1 VSNQTSLSDELA
13 RRLAGVTELTE
24 REVLAAGQSVN
35 DIVHHASEHI
45 AWLRDVLGKMG
56 SGDDAVTQTIAAQSE
71 MVRDHVADMAARIIA
86 HDEATQR
93 AVDHVASTLSSAKVI
108 ATLTHQAKVLALNAR
123 IESARAGDQARGFT
137 VIAEEM
143 ARLSKSVAETNH
155 RVQQLASTLS
165 DLLPLMA
172 AQTRELR
179 DRSERFAEQASSQIG
194 TLDHHIAAMRDNIA
208 ATASGSDDAMA
219 QVLRDSNTALSH
231 MQFQD
236 VAAARL
242 RGVTTWVAEV
252 TKGMMVEVQPE
263 APAAAADNSQSGEL
277 AFF

>member
-1 VSNQTSLSDELA
+1 V
-13 RRLAGVTELTE
+13 
-24 REVLAAGQSVN
+24 
-35 DIVHHASEHI
+35 
-45 AWLRDVLGKMG
+45 K
-56 SGDDAVTQTIAAQSE
+56 
-71 MVRDHVADMAARIIA
+71 DHVADMAARIIA

-108 ATLTHQAKVLALNAR
+108 ATLTHHAKVLALNAR

-143 ARLSKSVAETNH
+143 ARLSKSVAETNQ

-179 DRSERFAEQASSQIG
+179 DRSERFADQANAQIS

-231 MQFQD
+231 LQFQD

-242 RGVTTWVAEV
+242 RGVTTWVRDAADGI
-252 TKGMMVEVQPE
+252 TVEAHVE
-263 APAAAADNSQSGEL
+263 AAAAATDEAEAGDL